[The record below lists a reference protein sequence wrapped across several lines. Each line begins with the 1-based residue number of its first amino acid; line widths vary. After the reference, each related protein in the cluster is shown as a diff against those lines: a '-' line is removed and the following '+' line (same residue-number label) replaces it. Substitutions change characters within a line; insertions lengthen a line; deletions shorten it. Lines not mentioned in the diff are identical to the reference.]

1 MLSSGNQEEQS
12 ISLNFQSGDH
22 ESFPNTT
29 ITEQSSLISRSTSPI
44 DGRVIRLLLGEV
56 VEGSFYVNA
65 AQLEKKR
72 LSPRRVYPSSSKSR
86 GVVKSSPMVVA
97 RVDHITSPKY
107 ANSSNEGFLVKNKFA
122 GRALQHDELSTDRV
136 NSGSSAILLQN
147 KPSKS
152 HVVDMLLSKI
162 QVLLAT

>member
-1 MLSSGNQEEQS
+1 MLSSGNQEEQI

-22 ESFPNTT
+22 ESVPSTT

-44 DGRVIRLLLGEV
+44 DGRVIRLLLGEI
-56 VEGSFYVNA
+56 VEGNFYVDT
-65 AQLEKKR
+65 AQLDKKR
-72 LSPRRVYPSSSKSR
+72 HSPRRVHPSISKSR

-107 ANSSNEGFLVKNKFA
+107 TNSSNEGFLVNDKFA

-136 NSGSSAILLQN
+136 NSGSSATLLQN

-152 HVVDMLLSKI
+152 HVVDMLLTKI
-162 QVLLAT
+162 QVLLAI